1 MADEHLLLSK
11 GEDAIASKVDGVKD
25 YGTVTFR
32 LALSIFVAV
41 LGSFQYGWHIS
52 VLNTPETIIK
62 AHVHATD
69 AMWAAV
75 VATFAVGGFC
85 GTQLAAVMANRLGR
99 SRTLALNSIG
109 FIVTGALQCAA
120 GFIADSNHNVGYIML
135 LIGRV
140 TAGLSC
146 GLATV
151 VVPMW
156 LSEVASLDVR
166 GMLGSLNQF
175 AVVSG
180 ILVTQGIGI
189 AMDSDELYPYLLGMT
204 AGLAGV
210 QLLAGGVV
218 LESPAWL
225 LQNKGAEEAVAMLL
239 AARGYSL
246 SAAETE
252 LAEIRSATVAA
263 ASVKPPNVVELLFSK
278 AYRVVRWPLVIACVL
293 QTTQQ
298 LSGINAVFFYS
309 TSFFESAGV
318 GDPQMGTVLVGGVN
332 VLAMA
337 VAVYLMERA
346 GRRKL
351 LLSGTMGML
360 LSSLGLVVTLT
371 LKNDQ
376 PGGIHVGQFANYLSI
391 AFVLAFVSFFEVG
404 LGAIPWQIGGEIFS
418 ETPRA
423 TAMGVAAAVNW
434 FGTFLVGLLF
444 PIMNTAI
451 KQYAFLPFTIVLA
464 SSFVFQYIYV
474 PETRGQ
480 TLPQIQTLLR
490 QDAPPCVAG
499 RTQRHNSN
507 NSSFGDSVPGL
518 LESDRLQLGGR
529 GSANFSE
536 EEPPARENG
545 RFGSQGS
552 ADV

>member
-11 GEDAIASKVDGVKD
+11 GEDAIASKVDGVTD
-25 YGTVTFR
+25 HGRVTLR
-32 LALSIFVAV
+32 LATSVLIAV

-52 VLNTPETIIK
+52 VLNTPEAVIK

-75 VATFAVGGFC
+75 VATFAIGGFC

-99 SRTLALNSIG
+99 SRTLSLNSIG
-109 FIVTGALQCAA
+109 FVVTGALQCAA
-120 GFIADSNHNVGYIML
+120 GFISEDNHQAAYVL
-135 LIGRV
+135 LLAGRV

-156 LSEVASLDVR
+156 LSEVASRNIR

-189 AMDSDELYPYLLGMT
+189 AMDTNELYPYLLAMT
-204 AGLAGV
+204 AGLAVV
-210 QLLAGGVV
+210 QLLGGGLV
-218 LESPAWL
+218 LETPSWI
-225 LQNKGAEEAVAMLL
+225 LQNNGAEEAVAMLL

-252 LAEIRSATVAA
+252 LREIRTATAVA
-263 ASVKPPNVVELLFSK
+263 ASVKPPNVVELLTSK
-278 AYRVVRWPLVIACVL
+278 AYKVVRWPLTIACVL

-318 GDPQMGTVLVGGVN
+318 KDPQMGTVLVGGVN

-337 VAVYLMERA
+337 LAVYLMERA

-351 LLSGTMGML
+351 LLTGTMGML
-360 LSSLGLVVTLT
+360 VSSLGLVVTLVF
-371 LKNDQ
+371 KNEH
-376 PGGIHVGQFANYLSI
+376 PGGIHVGTGGNYLSI

-404 LGAIPWQIGGEIFS
+404 LGAIPWQIGGEIFP
-418 ETPRA
+418 EAPRA

-444 PIMNTAI
+444 PIMNSSI
-451 KQYAFLPFTIVLA
+451 KQYAFLPFAVVLA
-464 SSFVFQYIYV
+464 TSFVFQYIYV

-480 TLPQIQTLLR
+480 TLPQIQGLLR
-490 QDAPPCVAG
+490 QNAPPCLAG
-499 RTQRHNSN
+499 HTPRHNSN
-507 NSSFGDSVPGL
+507 NSSFGDSIPGL
-518 LESDRLQLGGR
+518 LESDRVRMGGR
-529 GSANFSE
+529 GSANFSIGE
-536 EEPPARENG
+536 SEDG
-545 RFGSQGS
+545 RRYGSQGS
-552 ADV
+552 EENEV